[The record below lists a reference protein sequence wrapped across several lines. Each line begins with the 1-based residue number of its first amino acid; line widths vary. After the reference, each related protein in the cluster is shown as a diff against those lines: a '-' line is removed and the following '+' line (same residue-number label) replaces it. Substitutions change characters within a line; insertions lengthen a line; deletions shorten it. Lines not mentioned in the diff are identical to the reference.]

1 LINWLRK
8 KTSLLKNK
16 KTIYLIDS
24 DKDKDFVIF
33 YLEKEKILGLDTEF
47 VWRTTYYPVL
57 SLLQISSA
65 DKIFLIDC
73 IKCKKLDYLKE
84 LLEDKNKLVIFH
96 SSRSDTT
103 VLHTNLNIKIENI
116 YDIQIAEKNISN
128 GDVQNYAAIVKKY
141 FYTNLKKTETNSNW
155 LKRPFSK
162 EQLSYAADDV
172 NYLIE
177 IYIEQIKALKKS
189 MKLNKTFEESKKESI
204 LGNQDLHLSRINKL
218 KKPSKMEKTIFM
230 WREDYAKELNIPTSY
245 IFKNKDLKKLSLL
258 CEVKELDNRKI
269 LNIFKKSLF
278 AEDFIDS
285 FKN

>member
-1 LINWLRK
+1 MINWLRK
-8 KTSLLKNK
+8 KTFLLKNK

-24 DKDKDFVIF
+24 DEDKDFVIF
-33 YLEKEKILGLDTEF
+33 HLEKEKILGLDTEF
-47 VWRTTYYPVL
+47 DWRTTYYPVL
-57 SLLQISSA
+57 SLLQISST

-128 GDVQNYAAIVKKY
+128 GDILNYAAIVKKY

-177 IYIEQIKALKKS
+177 IYTEQIKVLKKIL
-189 MKLNKTFEESKKESI
+189 KLNKAFKESKKESI

-258 CEVKELDNRKI
+258 CEVKELDHRKI
-269 LNIFKKSLF
+269 LNIFEKSLF
-278 AEDFIDS
+278 AEDFINF